1 MERRRSHI
9 GRGAWL
15 LAGLLWGLAGCQ
27 GAPAAKPAPEAA
39 APAAAAAAPTAPAPT
54 AAPAPIAVVF
64 SIPGR
69 QLFQLSPLLAQDQGL
84 FREEGLDAT
93 VIEME
98 TRQALSGLITGEVG
112 YDGRMGSNLFLAART
127 GEVRAAMFL
136 HALAPWRLM
145 GQPDVRDV
153 AALRGA
159 RVTASNPGS
168 AGYLLTRA
176 ALRRAGLD
184 PERDVELSYTGL
196 ETARLAALETGQVR
210 AATLAVPFDAMMAGR
225 GYPILADAM
234 EMKLDLP
241 ITGVTATPG
250 RLASRPDEAR
260 RVLRAILRAQQFIRE
275 RRDDAVDFAARTF
288 ELDRALVASELDRLV
303 GTFAPEGELSAAQL
317 RRFFELNEAE
327 GVDLEVRLQD
337 VRFEELFDYT
347 ALRAARRE
355 LGQ

>member
-1 MERRRSHI
+1 MTGRRTLI
-9 GRGAWL
+9 GCRAWL
-15 LAGLLWGLAGCQ
+15 LGLLMGASAACQ
-27 GAPAAKPAPEAA
+27 PAPVPNPALEAA
-39 APAAAAAAPTAPAPT
+39 AAGAPPAAAGPVVATPE
-54 AAPAPIAVVF
+54 PIPVVF

-127 GEVRAAMFL
+127 GEVRAAMFI

-184 PERDVELSYTGL
+184 PDRDVELSYTSL
-196 ETARLAALETGQVR
+196 EPARLAALDTGQVR

-241 ITGVTATPG
+241 ITGLTATPA

-260 RVLRAILRAQQFIRE
+260 RVIRALLRAQQFIRE
-275 RRDDAVDFAARTF
+275 RRDEAVDYAARAF
-288 ELDRALVASELDRLV
+288 ELDRALVASELDRLL
-303 GTFAPEGELSAAQL
+303 GTFAADGEISAAQL
-317 RRFFELNEAE
+317 RQFFELNEAE

-337 VRFEELFDYT
+337 IRFEDLYDYT
-347 ALRAARRE
+347 ALRAARRD
-355 LGQ
+355 LGR